1 LRIAL
6 PKAVSSGMQP
16 FRKLLVWQKAD
27 ALSARI
33 DDLCDA
39 IARKDRTLAKQLRDA
54 AASIAATIAEGAGRA
69 TRRDFAHFVSEAI
82 GSCNEVENHLH
93 RSLRRKLITIEQH
106 DAHLDPT
113 VEVRKMA
120 FGLRKRL
127 LEADD

>member
-1 LRIAL
+1 
-6 PKAVSSGMQP
+6 MQP